1 MVYCDVGLINTFRP
15 PSGGRYAV
23 SEEFWLAERVA
34 GVARRVLHLYNVEM
48 GVVKNVPFVS
58 VSCIPAKKET
68 AKRSFVCSVSRGV
81 VSSNSIAAFSFHEHE
96 FVA

>member
-1 MVYCDVGLINTFRP
+1 MPTFTVYPAVASARSIQLATGIYRLLVVQCAVGLINTFRP

-48 GVVKNVPFVS
+48 GVVKNVH
-58 VSCIPAKKET
+58 
-68 AKRSFVCSVSRGV
+68 SFP
-81 VSSNSIAAFSFHEHE
+81 
-96 FVA
+96 